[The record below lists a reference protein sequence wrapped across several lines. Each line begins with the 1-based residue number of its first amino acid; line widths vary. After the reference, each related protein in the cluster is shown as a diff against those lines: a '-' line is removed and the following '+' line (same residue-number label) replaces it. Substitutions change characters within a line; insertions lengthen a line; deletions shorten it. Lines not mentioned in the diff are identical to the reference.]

1 MIRIIVAALCL
12 GLFIWNPYPFKLLEL
27 KTYDWLIMSQPEVQ
41 NDNVI
46 LVDIDEDVIEAYG
59 GYPLPRSFYAD
70 FLKRTNVAGITV
82 LMPDPDI
89 RDRNNDFELASV
101 MASKPTV
108 LASAASIQSEELSLH
123 VGTAE
128 IGEDPRPWLYQY
140 PGILRTE
147 SIVAL
152 NAKGLGVVT
161 ATPEIDGVTRRIPLV
176 VNVESKLYPSFALE
190 LLRVGLDH
198 PSYQL
203 KTTQE
208 GVSWVRVPSYPL
220 MNTDANGRIFL
231 DWNTKFYRQSA
242 SDFMMNPINAP
253 FVIIGTTAEGITN
266 PVPTPAGAKYPHEIQ
281 ANILHNLING
291 SAPATPTWSGGA
303 ELLGAVI
310 AVTIIALTASYIW
323 FSVPILLSIIG
334 GLIYAAWYAFQSSYL
349 IDVSGIILISFLL
362 WSIESFRN
370 FITQYFLLS
379 LIHI

>member
-1 MIRIIVAALCL
+1 
-12 GLFIWNPYPFKLLEL
+12 
-27 KTYDWLIMSQPEVQ
+27 
-41 NDNVI
+41 
-46 LVDIDEDVIEAYG
+46 
-59 GYPLPRSFYAD
+59 
-70 FLKRTNVAGITV
+70 
-82 LMPDPDI
+82 MPDPDI

-190 LLRVGLDH
+190 LLRVGLGH

-242 SDFMMNPINAP
+242 SDFMMNPVEAP

-266 PVPTPAGAKYPHEIQ
+266 PADPC
-281 ANILHNLING
+281 
-291 SAPATPTWSGGA
+291 GG
-303 ELLGAVI
+303 
-310 AVTIIALTASYIW
+310 
-323 FSVPILLSIIG
+323 
-334 GLIYAAWYAFQSSYL
+334 
-349 IDVSGIILISFLL
+349 
-362 WSIESFRN
+362 
-370 FITQYFLLS
+370 
-379 LIHI
+379 